1 MNRIKKISRHIYHEI
16 IRKIS
21 PIEISGGLSVSDSAI
36 RYIRF
41 NKEGVIKEMASLR
54 LPAGIVKGG
63 KIINNEVIISAL
75 SALRNKI
82 KISTS
87 NKVEIILSLE
97 SDSIYSQ
104 LFTLPQL
111 QEPLLT
117 EAAELNVQIIS
128 PIDIKTAYY
137 SYQIVSSPD
146 KTVSGVYDMLG
157 VFIKSSIIDDWI
169 NACKTSGFTPIA
181 VEFQTLS
188 ITRAVTELAQAQ
200 ENGMIMIINVVSEG
214 INFII
219 VKNNNLYFDH
229 FYPWKFI
236 QEKDK
241 SISIE
246 ELKQIILTE
255 TNKVIN
261 FVATKFGGSLSSIR
275 ISAKEVSE
283 AIILS
288 LKEQY
293 PTIPVIKITIQGK
306 QAPPLWL
313 AALGAAKRGT
323 LLRSE
328 DTMISL
334 TPQQVIEEY
343 KNNQTLTMIY
353 LWRKITT
360 VVLCFFIIIFSLGNL
375 FLRQVL
381 IDTDQQLLRGL
392 LPEEERELNVLK
404 TKANEFN
411 SLLMLTKSA
420 LTLENDIYPFISE
433 MLTTGEDIQI
443 NRLSFRDIGS
453 PIELRGSAPSSS
465 AVVRFQRRLN
475 EKTNI
480 TELQLPIENL
490 VTIPDG
496 RTTFVMS
503 FRITNLDF

>member
-1 MNRIKKISRHIYHEI
+1 MNLIKKIIRHIYYEI

-21 PIEISGGLSVSDSAI
+21 PIKISGGLSVSDSAI

-41 NKEGVIKEMASLR
+41 NKEGVIKETASLR
-54 LPAGIVKGG
+54 LPVGIVSGG
-63 KIINNEVIISAL
+63 KIINNEIIIGAL

-82 KISTS
+82 KISAS

-117 EAAELNVQIIS
+117 EAADLNVQVIS

-137 SYQIVSSPD
+137 SYQVIGSPD
-146 KTVSGVYDMLG
+146 KTVSGVYDILG
-157 VFIKSSIIDDWI
+157 AFIKSSVVDDWI
-169 NACKTSGFTPIA
+169 NACKTSGFTPVA

-188 ITRAVTELAQAQ
+188 IARAVTELAQIR
-200 ENGMIMIINVVSEG
+200 ENGITMVISVVSEG

-219 VKNNNLYFDH
+219 IKNNNLYFDH

-236 QEKDK
+236 QEKNK
-241 SISIE
+241 SISVE
-246 ELKQIILTE
+246 ELKQIILIE
-255 TNKVIN
+255 TNKVTN
-261 FVATKFGGSLSSIR
+261 FAVTKFGGSLSSIR
-275 ISAKEVSE
+275 ISAKGVGG
-283 AIILS
+283 AIITS

-293 PTIPVIKITIQGK
+293 PTIPVTEIIIQGK
-306 QAPPLWL
+306 QAPSLWL
-313 AALGAAKRGT
+313 VALGAAKRGT

-343 KNNQTLTMIY
+343 ENNQVFMMIY
-353 LWRKITT
+353 LWRKITM
-360 VVLCFFIIIFSLGNL
+360 VVLCFFIVVFSLGNL

-381 IDTDQQLLRGL
+381 LDADQQLLRGL

-411 SLLMLTKSA
+411 SLLALTKSA
-420 LTLENDIYPFISE
+420 RALESNIYPFISE
-433 MLTTGEDIQI
+433 MLTLGEGVQI

-453 PIELRGSAPSSS
+453 PVELRGSAPSSS
-465 AVVRFQRRLN
+465 AVVQFQRRLG

-480 TELQLPIENL
+480 TELHLPIENL

-496 RTTFVMS
+496 RTTFIMS